1 MLTGR
6 VDDNGLAEGQLLLS
20 GTPSSESAPSEQQP
34 VTARTVPAQSG
45 APCAAHSTNDYDKT
59 REWETRDEQTRFDEA
74 QDEALLLAADHY
86 DHRED
91 VP

>member
-6 VDDNGLAEGQLLLS
+6 VDANGLAERQGILS
-20 GTPSSESAPSEQQP
+20 PPSHSESAPSEQQP

-74 QDEALLLAADHY
+74 QDEALRLAADRY
-86 DHRED
+86 EHRED